1 MNQKGGKFKC
11 YNFGKRYP
19 MTILSLEDKHT
30 KDLMKQALLE
40 LFEER
45 RDLFYELF
53 EELFEDVCLANAMRE
68 GENGEIVSEKEVMKA
83 LGA

>member
-1 MNQKGGKFKC
+1 
-11 YNFGKRYP
+11 
-19 MTILSLEDKHT
+19 MTNLSVEDKHT

-53 EELFEDVCLANAMRE
+53 EELFEDVGFANAMRE
-68 GENGEIVSEKEVMKA
+68 GENSGAVSEKEVMKV
-83 LGA
+83 LGS

>member
-1 MNQKGGKFKC
+1 
-11 YNFGKRYP
+11 
-19 MTILSLEDKHT
+19 MTTLSLEDKHT
-30 KDLMKQALLE
+30 KDLIKQALLE

-53 EELFEDVCLANAMRE
+53 EELFEDVGLANAMRE
-68 GENGEIVSEKEVMKA
+68 GENSDIVSEKEVMKV